1 MVGNLNALNSEEE
14 IFEPTITFNVKP
26 INNKNDLHMRSNS
39 GTSDAKEVNKARDTV
54 YKQLQKMNDNNNNK

>member
-1 MVGNLNALNSEEE
+1 
-14 IFEPTITFNVKP
+14 
-26 INNKNDLHMRSNS
+26 MRSNS